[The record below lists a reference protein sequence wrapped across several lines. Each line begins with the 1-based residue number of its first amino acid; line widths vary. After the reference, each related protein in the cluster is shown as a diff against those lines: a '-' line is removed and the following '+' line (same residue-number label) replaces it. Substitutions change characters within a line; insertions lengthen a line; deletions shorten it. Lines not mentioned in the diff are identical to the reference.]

1 MSSSS
6 QWTRSGPGDRHGLIR
21 NLRPI
26 GRAECRIGPS
36 QNTRRHQ
43 RSAGDGL
50 LFSASS
56 PHRRLRAVAGRGAA
70 RWGTLIAIVR
80 CPYCDTEDTR
90 VIDSRPAEEGRAIR
104 RRRQCAV
111 CGQRFTTFERAS
123 VVVTVVK
130 RDQSS
135 QPYDSEKVRRGLE
148 SALADRPGAE
158 EAVESVVAEIDAWA
172 RSGSAVVSSEEIG
185 RQILDALR
193 DLDEVAYLR
202 FASVYKGFQG
212 ASDFER
218 EVAALD
224 RES

>member
-1 MSSSS
+1 MFASISSTFCPRTPSRC
-6 QWTRSGPGDRHGLIR
+6 RSGVLPRARDG
-21 NLRPI
+21 NLLGAAPWR
-26 GRAECRIGPS
+26 
-36 QNTRRHQ
+36 
-43 RSAGDGL
+43 
-50 LFSASS
+50 
-56 PHRRLRAVAGRGAA
+56 HRRLRSVAGRKVGGS
-70 RWGTLIAIVR
+70 GTLSAIVR
-80 CPYCDTEDTR
+80 CPYFDTEDTR

-104 RRRQCAV
+104 RRRQCAI
-111 CGQRFTTFERAS
+111 CGQRFTTFERSS

-130 RDQSS
+130 RDQTS
-135 QPYDSEKVRRGLE
+135 QPYDSDKVRRGLE
-148 SALADRPGAE
+148 AALADRPGAE
-158 EAVESVVAEIDAWA
+158 DAVETVVAEIDAWA
-172 RSGSAVVSSEEIG
+172 RSGSAVVSSEDIG

>member
-1 MSSSS
+1 MAQGIGTISSEP
-6 QWTRSGPGDRHGLIR
+6 RCNRLGRC
-21 NLRPI
+21 PI
-26 GRAECRIGPS
+26 EPLQEHKTAPAECR
-36 QNTRRHQ
+36 
-43 RSAGDGL
+43 DGL
-50 LFSASS
+50 LFCASR
-56 PHRRLRAVAGRGAA
+56 HRRPPDCGRTQSRRVRYAHP
-70 RWGTLIAIVR
+70 IVR

-158 EAVESVVAEIDAWA
+158 EAVESVVTEIDAWA

>member
-1 MSSSS
+1 
-6 QWTRSGPGDRHGLIR
+6 
-21 NLRPI
+21 
-26 GRAECRIGPS
+26 
-36 QNTRRHQ
+36 
-43 RSAGDGL
+43 L
-50 LFSASS
+50 LFKASS
-56 PHRRLRAVAGRGAA
+56 RHRRLWAVAGRGTAG
-70 RWGTLIAIVR
+70 WSTLIAIVR
-80 CPYCDTEDTR
+80 CPYCDTTEDTR

-148 SALADRPGAE
+148 AALADRPGAE
-158 EAVESVVAEIDAWA
+158 DAVESVVADIDAWA

>member
-1 MSSSS
+1 M
-6 QWTRSGPGDRHGLIR
+6 
-21 NLRPI
+21 
-26 GRAECRIGPS
+26 
-36 QNTRRHQ
+36 RRQQ
-43 RSAGDGL
+43 RSASGGL
-50 LFSASS
+50 LFGAV
-56 PHRRLRAVAGRGAA
+56 PQRDRRLRAVAGRKVAG
-70 RWGTLIAIVR
+70 WGTLTAIVR

-90 VIDSRPAEEGRAIR
+90 VIDSRPSEEGRAIR
-104 RRRQCAV
+104 RRRQCAI

-130 RDQSS
+130 RDQTS

-148 SALADRPGAE
+148 AALADRPGAE
-158 EAVESVVAEIDAWA
+158 DAVETVVAEVDAWA
-172 RSGSAVVSSEEIG
+172 RSGSAVVSSEDIG

-202 FASVYKGFQG
+202 FASVYKEFQG

-218 EVAALD
+218 EVAALE